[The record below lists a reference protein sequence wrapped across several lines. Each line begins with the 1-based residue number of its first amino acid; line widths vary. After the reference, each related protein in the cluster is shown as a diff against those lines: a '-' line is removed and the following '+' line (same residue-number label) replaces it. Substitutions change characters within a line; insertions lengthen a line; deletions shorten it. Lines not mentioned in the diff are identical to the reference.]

1 MDYKQKYLK
10 YKQKYIELKQQIGG
24 TRNCLSINNHF
35 KTQFLNYCVKLNID
49 RKYINKLLVSCKQL
63 TNRTEYEK
71 EISSFMEDKK
81 IPKSDHEKIKNA
93 ILVFASQCSE
103 LNCKYFS
110 NELEEADALNQFI
123 EDFSSPLCKKDQFVL
138 NKIDSTLKEQY
149 NTYMNYCED
158 EDLTELN
165 GDAKINFFNAKK
177 EIQTKIYQDALS
189 KEKNIPGTFKF
200 FNNYIDDCVLLNKF
214 KEDNPKRLDCTGF
227 QKPEKK

>member
-1 MDYKQKYLK
+1 M
-10 YKQKYIELKQQIGG
+10 GG
-24 TRNCLSINNHF
+24 RRNCLSIGNHY
-35 KTQFLNYCVKLNID
+35 KNQFFNYCVKLNID
-49 RKYINKLLVSCKQL
+49 KKDINTFLISCKKE
-63 TNRTEYEK
+63 TNKEKYEQK
-71 EISSFMEDKK
+71 INSFMEDKK

-158 EDLTELN
+158 EDLKELN
-165 GDAKINFFNAKK
+165 GDEKINFFNAKK

-189 KEKNIPGTFKF
+189 KEKNIPGTFKL

-214 KEDNPKRLDCTGF
+214 EGQNQKRLDCTGF